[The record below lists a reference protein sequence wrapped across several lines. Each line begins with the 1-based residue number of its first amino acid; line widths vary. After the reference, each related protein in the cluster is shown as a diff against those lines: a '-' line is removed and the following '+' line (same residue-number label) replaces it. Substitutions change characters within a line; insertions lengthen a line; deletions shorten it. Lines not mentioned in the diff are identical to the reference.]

1 MRIGLTIPFQ
11 GVPLN
16 ELPAL
21 VRRVEA
27 VGYDSLWSEESV
39 NFDGITPLAVAAT
52 HSERL
57 RLASGVV
64 NVFTRGPALL
74 AQTAA
79 ALAELTNGRFVLGL
93 GTSSDVIVEQWNRI
107 PFEHP
112 LERARSTV
120 EYLRVVLS
128 GERGPGGFRLTRP
141 PRQPVPVLLAALRP
155 KMLKLAAEVA
165 DGAFTNF
172 MPLSGAPAVVEAF
185 GSADKE
191 LACRFFAVPGPEE
204 AALDS
209 ARRLFA
215 AYATVPVYSDFLRWL
230 GWAEAIDPVV
240 EAWTSGD
247 RRQALELVPETLL
260 RETFLFG
267 PYEAQ
272 RERLAGFADAGIT
285 TAVVVLMVPP
295 SELAAGIDAFAPG

>member
-16 ELPAL
+16 ELPTL

-27 VGYDSLWSEESV
+27 AGYDSLWSEESV

-79 ALAELTNGRFVLGL
+79 GLAELTNGRFVLGL

-128 GERGPGGFRLTRP
+128 GERGP
-141 PRQPVPVLLAALRP
+141 
-155 KMLKLAAEVA
+155 
-165 DGAFTNF
+165 
-172 MPLSGAPAVVEAF
+172 
-185 GSADKE
+185 
-191 LACRFFAVPGPEE
+191 
-204 AALDS
+204 
-209 ARRLFA
+209 
-215 AYATVPVYSDFLRWL
+215 
-230 GWAEAIDPVV
+230 
-240 EAWTSGD
+240 
-247 RRQALELVPETLL
+247 
-260 RETFLFG
+260 
-267 PYEAQ
+267 
-272 RERLAGFADAGIT
+272 AGFASHGRPDSRSRSCWPRSARKCLSWPPRSP
-285 TAVVVLMVPP
+285 TARSLT
-295 SELAAGIDAFAPG
+295 SCL

>member
-27 VGYDSLWSEESV
+27 AGYDSLWSEESV

-79 ALAELTNGRFVLGL
+79 APGRADQRTV
-93 GTSSDVIVEQWNRI
+93 
-107 PFEHP
+107 
-112 LERARSTV
+112 RARPRHIVGCHRRAV
-120 EYLRVVLS
+120 EPHPVRTPS
-128 GERGPGGFRLTRP
+128 GEGPFHGRVPAGGPLRRAGPGGFRLTRP

-155 KMLKLAAEVA
+155 KML
-165 DGAFTNF
+165 
-172 MPLSGAPAVVEAF
+172 
-185 GSADKE
+185 
-191 LACRFFAVPGPEE
+191 
-204 AALDS
+204 
-209 ARRLFA
+209 
-215 AYATVPVYSDFLRWL
+215 
-230 GWAEAIDPVV
+230 
-240 EAWTSGD
+240 
-247 RRQALELVPETLL
+247 
-260 RETFLFG
+260 
-267 PYEAQ
+267 
-272 RERLAGFADAGIT
+272 
-285 TAVVVLMVPP
+285 
-295 SELAAGIDAFAPG
+295 